1 MHFNQVFRYFSY
13 CLLIAF
19 KQIAVAQTTS
29 SPTKVVNPNWPDLRF
44 KQELFIYQPDGSP
57 IKRGYQNVTGSPYL
71 LPSMKKVKVFLTDI
85 KQYVEVIGNLDLYSH
100 ELLFLDE
107 KKTPLLVSED
117 RMSEFNY
124 ADTTGN
130 SITLHKLVNGFAPTA
145 LTGKY
150 DYFEVLADGK
160 ISFLQ
165 LRKVSLIES
174 KNDLTGERNS
184 YFDPYKENFIS
195 KDGNLIRLGKKQK
208 EAILSAMDDQKA
220 VISTYLQEKKLTL
233 KTEVEIL
240 QLIQYYNSL

>member
-1 MHFNQVFRYFSY
+1 MQFPQLCRYFFLSWFV
-13 CLLIAF
+13 CF
-19 KQIAVAQTTS
+19 SQIIVAQTTS

-71 LPSMKKVKVFLTDI
+71 LPAMKKVKVFLTDI
-85 KQYVEVIGNLDLYSH
+85 KQYVEVVGNLDLYSH

-107 KKTPLLVSED
+107 KRTPLIVSED
-117 RMSEFNY
+117 RISEFNY
-124 ADTTGN
+124 ADTVGN
-130 SITLHKLVNGFAPTA
+130 SITLHKLVNGFTPTA
-145 LTGKY
+145 FVGKY

-160 ISFLQ
+160 ISLLQ
-165 LRKVSLIES
+165 LRKVSLVES

-184 YFDPYKENFIS
+184 YFDPYKELYIS

-208 EAILSAMDDQKA
+208 ETIVGAMDDKKSP
-220 VISTYLQEKKLTL
+220 ISTYLQDKKLSL
-233 KTEVEIL
+233 KSEGEIL